1 MNKDRSEEKMD
12 WPGGV
17 IKDIRESKAKVVLV
31 RDPDRLLLE
40 EHLLEEIQDAGFDVL
55 EFKDPLY
62 LRHAWEAR
70 YRHTSR
76 KLLLR
81 LGNQSFE
88 DVPFDIYQ
96 GALLFD
102 LSLANQFE
110 LLDPRVIRWLAR
122 DDLVNLKEAY
132 DQQVNHFLGE
142 KGTKEFVLQHVFN
155 VSPVV
160 FNSTAGVLRW
170 LLSLHYRGRQI
181 PNCLLDELV
190 KEIKQVHG
198 VINWPLREIVSE
210 QEAFYA
216 FLQEHWS
223 VFLEQTA
230 AGRSYAGLP
239 FGDPE
244 IRVFL
249 DNLFAEG
256 YLKPVRFEVRESLPQ
271 WVVCGILDDHDA
283 VRERKLEKLVCLLKN
298 DQPGE
303 KADYRSWQRTALRL
317 AETRKLLA
325 SLEHLLAPERI
336 LQIQN
341 LLQSVSDSFINWYE
355 RKQGTLA
362 SLFLVSHPLMVQQI
376 PQYLVLQKA
385 SCKKI
390 ALVVFDGL
398 SLEQWL
404 TVKEALYEKLKA
416 IKMEEY
422 LTFAL
427 VPTLT
432 SLSRQAIFSGE
443 LPYQF
448 GGSLFNNRGEE
459 KSWRAFWSRQGLS
472 AGKLAL
478 LKGLRGSEEDLARV
492 RQHLHREVLGLVVDQ
507 VDRLVHAQQLGPAG
521 MHQDIKL
528 WLEQG
533 KAIDILEELLAAG
546 FDLYLASDHGSTYAT
561 GGGRPD
567 EGCLVE
573 TKGERA
579 RLYTQEEIY
588 KQALKSIPCRPW
600 NAIGLPEGL
609 RVLLAEGDTAFV
621 NKGEKIMTHG
631 GSSIEEVIVPFIK
644 IVREE

>member
-1 MNKDRSEEKMD
+1 MD

-17 IKDIRESKAKVVLV
+17 IKEIRGSGVKTVLV

-40 EHLLEEIQDAGFDVL
+40 ERLLEEIQEAGFNVL
-55 EFKDPLY
+55 ELKDPVY
-62 LRHAWEAR
+62 FRNAWEAR
-70 YRHTSR
+70 FRHSGR
-76 KLLLR
+76 KLLVR

-96 GALLFD
+96 DALLFD
-102 LSLANQFE
+102 LGLASQFE
-110 LLDPRVIRWLAR
+110 LLDPRVIRGLAR
-122 DDLVNLKEAY
+122 EDLVTLKEAY
-132 DQQVNHFLGE
+132 DRQVDHFLGE
-142 KGTKEFVLQHVFN
+142 KGTKEFVLHHVFDVN
-155 VSPVV
+155 PVV

-170 LLSLHYRGRQI
+170 LLSLHYRGRKI
-181 PNCLLDELV
+181 PDCLLDELV

-198 VINWPLREIVSE
+198 VINWPLQEIVSN

-216 FLQEHWS
+216 FLQEQWA
-223 VFLEQTA
+223 VFLEQAA
-230 AGRSYAGLP
+230 AGSSYTGLP
-239 FGDPE
+239 FDDPE
-244 IRVFL
+244 VRVFL

-271 WVVCGILDDHDA
+271 WVVCGILDDRDTA
-283 VRERKLEKLVCLLKN
+283 GERKLEKLVCLLKN
-298 DQPGE
+298 NQPGA
-303 KADYRSWQRTALRL
+303 KSDYRSWQRTALRL
-317 AETRKLLA
+317 AEVRKLLV
-325 SLEHLLAPERI
+325 SMEHFLAPKR
-336 LQIQN
+336 LVQIQG
-341 LLQSVSDSFINWYE
+341 LLQAVSDGFNDWYE
-355 RKQGTLA
+355 GKQGTLA
-362 SLFLVSHPLMVQQI
+362 SLFLVSHPLMVHQI
-376 PQYLVLQKA
+376 PHYLALQKTPG
-385 SCKKI
+385 KKI

-404 TVKEALYEKLKA
+404 TVKGVLYEKLKA
-416 IKMEEY
+416 IKMEEH
-422 LTFAL
+422 LAFAL

-448 GGSLFNNRGEE
+448 GGSLYNNRGEE
-459 KSWRAFWSRQGLS
+459 RSWRAFWSRQGLS

-528 WLEQG
+528 WLELEQG
-533 KAIDILEELLAAG
+533 KTIVLLKELLAAG

-561 GGGRPD
+561 GCGRPD

-588 KQALKSIPCRPW
+588 QQALRSVPCRPW
-600 NAIGLPEGL
+600 KAIGFPEDL
-609 RVLLAEGDTAFV
+609 RVLLADGDTAFV

-631 GSSIEEVIVPFIK
+631 GSSIEEVVVPFIK

>member
-1 MNKDRSEEKMD
+1 MD

-17 IKDIRESKAKVVLV
+17 IKEIRGPGVKTVLV

-40 EHLLEEIQDAGFDVL
+40 EHLLEEIQEAGFNVL
-55 EFKDPLY
+55 ELKDPVY

-70 YRHTSR
+70 FRHTGR
-76 KLLLR
+76 KLLVR

-88 DVPFDIYQ
+88 DVSFDIYR
-96 GALLFD
+96 GALQID
-102 LSLANQFE
+102 LSLASQFE
-110 LLDPRVIRWLAR
+110 LLDPRIIRGLAR
-122 DDLVNLKEAY
+122 EDLLTLKEAY
-132 DQQVNHFLGE
+132 DREVDQFLGE
-142 KGTKEFVLQHVFN
+142 KGTKEFVLQHVFDVN
-155 VSPVV
+155 SVV

-170 LLSLHYRGRQI
+170 LLSLHYRARQI
-181 PNCLLDELV
+181 PKCLLDELV
-190 KEIKQVHG
+190 KEIKRIPG
-198 VINWPLREIVSE
+198 MINWPLREIVSK

-216 FLQEHWS
+216 FLQEHWA
-223 VFLEQTA
+223 VFLEQAA
-230 AGRSYAGLP
+230 AGGSYAGLP
-239 FGDPE
+239 FDDPE
-244 IRVFL
+244 VRVFL

-256 YLKPVRFEVRESLPQ
+256 YLKPVRFEARESLPQ
-271 WVVCGILDDHDA
+271 WVVCGILDDRDA
-283 VRERKLEKLVCLLKN
+283 ARERKLDKLVCLLRN
-298 DQPGE
+298 NQPGE
-303 KADYRSWQRTALRL
+303 KGDYMSWQRTALRL
-317 AETRKLLA
+317 AEARKLLV
-325 SLEHLLAPERI
+325 SLEHFLAPER
-336 LQIQN
+336 LVQIQD
-341 LLQSVSDSFINWYE
+341 LVQAVSDSFHNWYQG
-355 RKQGTLA
+355 KQGTLA
-362 SLFLVSHPLMVQQI
+362 SLFLVSHPLMVHQI
-376 PQYLVLQKA
+376 PHYLALQKTPG
-385 SCKKI
+385 KKI
-390 ALVVFDGL
+390 ALLVFDGL

-404 TVKEALYEKLKA
+404 TVKGVLYEKLKA

-448 GGSLFNNRGEE
+448 GGSLYNNRGEE

-521 MHQDIKL
+521 MYQDIKL

-533 KAIDILEELLAAG
+533 KAVDLLEELLAAG

-561 GGGRPD
+561 GCGRPD

-579 RLYTQEEIY
+579 RLYTQDEIY
-588 KQALKSIPCRPW
+588 QQALKSIPCRPW
-600 NAIGLPEGL
+600 KAIGLPEDL
-609 RVLLAEGDTAFV
+609 RVLLADGDTAFV
-621 NKGEKIMTHG
+621 NKGEEIMTHG
-631 GSSIEEVIVPFIK
+631 GSAVEEVVVPFIK